1 MLYYLLI
8 AILSTLERQFR
19 QVSKQARLP
28 LPNRTPF
35 KKKKALFIH
44 FIGSYN
50 HTKQKIP
57 ELCKHSFNILE
68 TSKMN
73 VNINCYGLKCPWPEL
88 SEFPVK
94 PSIYSALLMTS
105 ILDTVRPLDDAN
117 SSLQKVMLSVFKVPL
132 GFLLPFTALLIG
144 PFAMMSK
151 NSMKL
156 LLLKALCK
164 MLQNNF
170 P

>member
-1 MLYYLLI
+1 
-8 AILSTLERQFR
+8 
-19 QVSKQARLP
+19 
-28 LPNRTPF
+28 
-35 KKKKALFIH
+35 
-44 FIGSYN
+44 
-50 HTKQKIP
+50 
-57 ELCKHSFNILE
+57 
-68 TSKMN
+68 
-73 VNINCYGLKCPWPEL
+73 
-88 SEFPVK
+88 
-94 PSIYSALLMTS
+94 MTS

-144 PFAMMSK
+144 PFAVMSK